1 MFDASLGVN
10 DEKAGCLTLHNDYK
24 NWLHTQ
30 PQKNSIC
37 NGLYFKSIRK
47 GQYLQK

>member
-1 MFDASLGVN
+1 MFDASLGIK
-10 DEKAGCLTLHNDYK
+10 DEKAGCLTLHDDYK
-24 NWLHTQ
+24 YRLHIQ

-37 NGLYFKSIRK
+37 DRLYFKSISE